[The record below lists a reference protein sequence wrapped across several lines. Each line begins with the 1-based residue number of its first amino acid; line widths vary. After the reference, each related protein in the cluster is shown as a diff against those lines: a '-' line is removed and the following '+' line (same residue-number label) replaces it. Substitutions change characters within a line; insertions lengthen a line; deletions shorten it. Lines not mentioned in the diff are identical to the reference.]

1 MRQDRTMARTVVLV
15 AILAL
20 LVAACGT
27 TAGDTTIAG
36 ATGTTS
42 AGTDATEATAAP
54 TTEATEA
61 TAVATTAVAGGTDTT
76 ASGGLETDEAAQQVD
91 RTEGDTCVYGDYN
104 GGVEHVDL
112 LNGLVGFAQS
122 EREANPFRIAE
133 TESIVAEAE
142 RLGVELITTNA
153 ESDLNKEISDIQ
165 SMVDQGADAL
175 IISPLNSE
183 GLDPALTYAQEA
195 GVPIMTIDRRLTT
208 KTACT
213 DYIGWVGSDF
223 VEQGRR
229 AADAMMRV
237 TGDEGNVAILL
248 GAPGVNVTTD
258 RNDGFLEQ
266 LETAGS
272 NLEIVA
278 QQAANY
284 ERAMGQTVTEQLI
297 TSNPEITAIYAHND
311 EMALGAVA
319 ALQAAGYAPGDV
331 AIITIDGTQG
341 AVQGIIDGWISG
353 VIESNP
359 RFGPLAF
366 RALDLFYNGEGVPEV
381 TIISDKEY
389 TPENAEAELPNA
401 Y

>member
-1 MRQDRTMARTVVLV
+1 MLKLNHRPMTRSLVLLAALALV
-15 AILAL
+15 A
-20 LVAACGT
+20 AACGT
-27 TAGDTTIAG
+27 EGG
-36 ATGTTS
+36 ETTS
-42 AGTDATEATAAP
+42 TAPTSTEATSDADP
-54 TTEATEA
+54 TT
-61 TAVATTAVAGGTDTT
+61 TTTGG
-76 ASGGLETDEAAQQVD
+76 GGLETDDAAQQVS
-91 RTEGDTCVYGDYN
+91 RTEGDSCVYTDYN

-112 LNGLVGFAQS
+112 QNALVGFAQS

-133 TESIVAEAE
+133 TESIKAEAE

-153 ESDLNKEISDIQ
+153 ESDLNKEITDIQ
-165 SMVDQGADAL
+165 SMVDQGVDVL
-175 IISPLNSE
+175 IISPLASE
-183 GLDPALTYAQEA
+183 GLDPALDYAKDA
-195 GVPIMTIDRRLTT
+195 GVPIMTIDRLLTT
-208 KTACT
+208 KEACT

-229 AADAMMRV
+229 AADAMIRE
-237 TGDEGNVAILL
+237 TGDEGKVAILL

-258 RNDGFLEQ
+258 RNQGFLEQ
-266 LETAGS
+266 LEAQGS

-284 ERAMGQTVTEQLI
+284 ERALGQSVTEQLI

-319 ALQAAGYAPGDV
+319 ALDAAGYAPGDV
-331 AIITIDGTQG
+331 AIITIDGTLG
-341 AVQGIIDGWISG
+341 AVQGIVDGWVSG

-389 TPENAEAELPNA
+389 TKDNAEAELSNA

>member
-1 MRQDRTMARTVVLV
+1 MRQQRAMAKAVVLLTV
-15 AILAL
+15 LAL

-27 TAGDTTIAG
+27 EAGDTTTSG
-36 ATGTTS
+36 ATATTSGTTE
-42 AGTDATEATAAP
+42 APATTAAP
-54 TTEATEA
+54 ATTEGATE
-61 TAVATTAVAGGTDTT
+61 TTAA
-76 ASGGLETDEAAQQVD
+76 GGLETDEAAQQVA
-91 RTEGDTCVYGDYN
+91 RTEGDNCVYGDYN

-112 LNGLVGFAQS
+112 LEGLVGFAQS

-142 RLGVELITTNA
+142 RLGIELITTNA

-165 SMVDQGADAL
+165 SMVDQGANAL

-229 AADAMMRV
+229 AADAMMNV

-258 RNDGFLEQ
+258 RNNGFLEQ
-266 LETAGS
+266 LEAEGS

-341 AVQGIIDGWISG
+341 AVQGIIDGWVSG

-389 TPENAEAELPNA
+389 TPENAEAELANA

>member
-1 MRQDRTMARTVVLV
+1 MRHQRTMTKIVVLLTV
-15 AILAL
+15 LA

-27 TAGDTTIAG
+27 EGGDTTTSG
-36 ATGTTS
+36 ATATTS
-42 AGTDATEATAAP
+42 ETTEAPATTAAP
-54 TTEATEA
+54 GTTEGATE
-61 TAVATTAVAGGTDTT
+61 TT
-76 ASGGLETDEAAQQVD
+76 ASGGIGTDEAAQQVS

-112 LNGLVGFAQS
+112 LDGLVGFAQS

-142 RLGVELITTNA
+142 RLGIELITTNA

-165 SMVDQGADAL
+165 SMVDQGANAL

-229 AADAMMRV
+229 AADAMMAV

-266 LETAGS
+266 LEAEGS
-272 NLEIVA
+272 TLEIVA

-389 TPENAEAELPNA
+389 TPENAEAELANA

>member
-1 MRQDRTMARTVVLV
+1 MRHQRTMAKTVVLFTV
-15 AILAL
+15 LAL

-27 TAGDTTIAG
+27 EGGDTTTSG
-36 ATGTTS
+36 ATDTS
-42 AGTDATEATAAP
+42 VATTEAPATTAAP
-54 TTEATEA
+54 DTTEGATE
-61 TAVATTAVAGGTDTT
+61 TTAA
-76 ASGGLETDEAAQQVD
+76 GGLETDEAAQQVD
-91 RTEGDTCVYGDYN
+91 RTEGETCVYGDYN

-112 LNGLVGFAQS
+112 LEGLVGFAQS

-133 TESIVAEAE
+133 TESIVSEAE
-142 RLGVELITTNA
+142 KLGIELITTNA

-165 SMVDQGADAL
+165 SMVDQGANAL

-195 GVPIMTIDRRLTT
+195 GIPIMTIDRQLTT

-213 DYIGWVGSDF
+213 DFIGWVGSDF

-229 AADAMMRV
+229 AADAMMAV

-258 RNDGFLEQ
+258 RNNGFLEQ
-266 LETAGS
+266 LEAEGS

-389 TPENAEAELPNA
+389 TPENAEAELANA

>member
-1 MRQDRTMARTVVLV
+1 MRHHRTMAKPVVLLTV
-15 AILAL
+15 FAL
-20 LVAACGT
+20 LIAACGT
-27 TAGDTTIAG
+27 EGGDTTTSG
-36 ATGTTS
+36 ATDTTS
-42 AGTDATEATAAP
+42 ATTEAPGTTAAP
-54 TTEATEA
+54 S
-61 TAVATTAVAGGTDTT
+61 TTAGGATDTT
-76 ASGGLETDEAAQQVD
+76 AAGGLETDEAAQQVA
-91 RTEGDTCVYGDYN
+91 RTEGDSCVYGDYN

-112 LNGLVGFAQS
+112 LEGLVGFAQS

-142 RLGVELITTNA
+142 RLGIELITTNA

-165 SMVDQGADAL
+165 SMVDQGANAL

-229 AADAMMRV
+229 AADAMMAV

-258 RNDGFLEQ
+258 RNNGFLEQ
-266 LETAGS
+266 LEAEGS
-272 NLEIVA
+272 TLEIVA

-389 TPENAEAELPNA
+389 TPENAEAELANA